1 MGGVKFCTALRDLAQ
16 RQWVMRC
23 VVRVRIPPTMHKQVV
38 LHQIVLCESSLPFR
52 FRELDEFVFQSDF
65 QSLVANIG
73 VSSLLPRSHA

>member
-1 MGGVKFCTALRDLAQ
+1 
-16 RQWVMRC
+16 
-23 VVRVRIPPTMHKQVV
+23 MHKQVV